1 MNKLDEAIA
10 NTAYILDSLRA
21 LREIRETGS
30 CNECKVRKSCKVVP
44 KCGEMVR
51 YNCPFFVKEDA

>member
-10 NTAYILDSLRA
+10 NTTYILDSLRA

-30 CNECKVRKSCKVVP
+30 CNECKIRKVCAVVP
-44 KCGEMVR
+44 KCGQMVR
-51 YNCPFFVKEDA
+51 YNCPFFEEDAD

>member
-10 NTAYILDSLRA
+10 NTAYIYDSLRA
-21 LREIRETGS
+21 LREIIETGS
-30 CNECKVRKSCKVVP
+30 CNECNVRKSCKLVP

-51 YNCPFFVKEDA
+51 YNCPFFVKEGE